1 MKKLFFIG
9 MAVFAGLIA
18 SCNKEDEL
26 CEDEKL
32 ATAFLFDYPD
42 TVETGI
48 PFYLTFSYVIE
59 NSCGEFGYFD
69 AVRSGNTLDVK
80 LKTYYKGC
88 NCTDGFIE
96 HEATYPIIFEE
107 SGNYILKL
115 WVTETEYES
124 YLVYAAD

>member
-1 MKKLFFIG
+1 
-9 MAVFAGLIA
+9 
-18 SCNKEDEL
+18 
-26 CEDEKL
+26 
-32 ATAFLFDYPD
+32 
-42 TVETGI
+42 
-48 PFYLTFSYVIE
+48 VIE

-80 LKTYYKGC
+80 LKNVLQRLC

-96 HEATYPIIFEE
+96 HEATYPIIFED

-115 WVTETEYES
+115 WVSETEYES